1 MLYAHYLIMCFFKIT
16 CIYFNMYIN
25 DQFFVSTAFKI
36 NVIFTIYQTKYVLN
50 IFVDFLKIK

>member
-50 IFVDFLKIK
+50 IFIS